1 MENLIRV
8 VYVCSTT
15 VGINEHEILRLLKQA
30 RIANRKQ
37 DVSGMLLYIGGFFLQ
52 TLEGEPAMVDAVSGT
67 IFRDKPRMRLTQM
80 ARESIAEREFSEWT
94 MGFATVDP
102 LEAGR
107 LLGDEGLFRSA
118 ASIGRLDAQGAKT
131 LLTIFGRRRYQS
143 DRSGMYKAITRSA

>member
-8 VYVCSTT
+8 IYVCSTSS
-15 VGINEHEILRLLKQA
+15 VNEHEILRLLQQA

-37 DVSGMLLYIGGFFLQ
+37 DVSGMLLYIGGYFLQ
-52 TLEGEPAMVDAVSGT
+52 TLEGEAAMVDAVSGT
-67 IFRDKPRMRLTQM
+67 IFRDKPRMRLTQI
-80 ARESIAEREFSEWT
+80 AREPIDEREFSEWT

-107 LLGDEGLFRSA
+107 LLGDEDLFRGA
-118 ASIGRLDAQGAKT
+118 PSIARLDAQGART

-143 DRSGMYKAITRSA
+143 DRSGMYRAITHPA

>member
-8 VYVCSTT
+8 VYVCSTST
-15 VGINEHEILRLLKQA
+15 GINEHEILRLLKQA

-37 DVSGMLLYIGGFFLQ
+37 DVSGMLLYIGGCFLQ
-52 TLEGEPAMVDAVSGT
+52 ALEGEAAMVDAVSGT
-67 IFRDKPRMRLTQM
+67 IFRDKPRLRLTQIV
-80 ARESIAEREFSEWT
+80 REPIAEREFSEWT

-107 LLGDEGLFRSA
+107 LLGDDNLFRA
-118 ASIGRLDAQGAKT
+118 ATSIPRLDAQGAST

-143 DRSGMYKAITRSA
+143 DRSGMYKAITRTA

>member
-1 MENLIRV
+1 MDNLIRV
-8 VYVCSTT
+8 IYVCSTT
-15 VGINEHEILRLLKQA
+15 SGINEHEVLRLLKQA

-67 IFRDKPRMRLTQM
+67 IFRDKPRMRLTQI

-107 LLGDEGLFRSA
+107 LLGDEGLFGSA
-118 ASIGRLDAQGAKT
+118 PAIARLDAQGAKT

-143 DRSGMYKAITRSA
+143 DRSGLYKAITRTA